1 MDLQIITTD
10 HEGKQPIDARKLYL
24 SLGYQR
30 GKFNRWSKT
39 NIEDNP
45 YFFEGTDWCKV
56 ETIIFDDDANFEN
69 FENDDF
75 DDDFQKNN
83 STDGIVENENNRNNR
98 PDGEP
103 KRSYQK
109 KDFALTFDMAY
120 HLTLQSNTPIAH
132 EVRQALINQKKAT
145 ALKEK
150 QIISLTQEDITD
162 TERYENVKNINRE
175 SAKEMRFLEVKAKKR
190 KETLNNL
197 ILGKAEISTTQKLQ
211 NQSEQLNLFDS
222 NKKQLE

>member
-1 MDLQIITTD
+1 MDLQIITTN

-24 SLGYQR
+24 SLGYVP
-30 GKFNRWSKT
+30 KNFNRWSKP

-56 ETIIFDDDANFEN
+56 ETIVFDDDANFES

-83 STDGIVENENNRNNR
+83 TTDGIVENENSKNNR
-98 PDGEP
+98 HDGET

-150 QIISLTQEDITD
+150 QIILLTQEDITD
-162 TERYENVKNINRE
+162 TERYENIKSINRE
-175 SAKEMRFLEVKAKKR
+175 SAKEMRFLEIKAKKR

-197 ILGKAEISTTQKLQ
+197 ILGKAEIDNSVKLQ
-211 NQSEQLNLFDS
+211 NQSEQLNLFDN
-222 NKKQLE
+222 NKKRLE